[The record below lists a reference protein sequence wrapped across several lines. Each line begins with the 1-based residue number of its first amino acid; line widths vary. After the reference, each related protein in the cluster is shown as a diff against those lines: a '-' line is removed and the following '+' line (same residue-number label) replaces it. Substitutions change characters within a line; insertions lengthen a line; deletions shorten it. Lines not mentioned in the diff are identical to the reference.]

1 MSRRKILKKRYPIKD
16 SKYDSFL
23 VSLLSTRILKKGKK
37 QLSNSIILKTFK
49 IIKKKTKQDPIQL
62 FEKAIKNITPL
73 VEVKGKRIGG
83 STYQVPLEVNQY
95 RGTMLALRWLIKA
108 AEIRTVRTFSL
119 KLSNE
124 IIDASKGIGNA
135 VRKCKETHKMAKA
148 NKAFAHYK

>member
-1 MSRRKILKKRYPIKD
+1 
-16 SKYDSFL
+16 
-23 VSLLSTRILKKGKK
+23 
-37 QLSNSIILKTFK
+37 
-49 IIKKKTKQDPIQL
+49 
-62 FEKAIKNITPL
+62 
-73 VEVKGKRIGG
+73 
-83 STYQVPLEVNQY
+83 
-95 RGTMLALRWLIKA
+95 MLALRWLIKA